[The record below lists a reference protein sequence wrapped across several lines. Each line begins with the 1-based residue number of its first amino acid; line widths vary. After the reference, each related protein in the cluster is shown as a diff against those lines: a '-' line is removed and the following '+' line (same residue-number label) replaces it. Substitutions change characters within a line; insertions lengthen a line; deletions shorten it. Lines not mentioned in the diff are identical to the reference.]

1 MIELDL
7 TEQEVQLVINALGN
21 LPYGQVEAI
30 IQNIRNQA
38 IPQLAMMNQEQPKLP
53 DNEAA

>member
-7 TEQEVQLVINALGN
+7 TQEEVQLVINALGN
-21 LPYGQVEAI
+21 LPYGQVESI

-38 IPQLAMMNQEQPKLP
+38 IPQLAMMNQEQPN
-53 DNEAA
+53 NEAA

>member
-7 TEQEVQLVINALGN
+7 TEQEVQLGINALGN
-21 LPYGQVEAI
+21 LPYGQVEAT

-38 IPQLAMMNQEQPKLP
+38 IPQLAMKNQESLN
-53 DNEAA
+53 NEAA